1 MNNFNYYSAYSSLN
15 NNVLFDLA
23 KFIVEENYKHHDI
36 YNIKTS
42 KDEMY
47 SICQEEETF
56 NNSKIFITR
65 DIFNSI
71 VGSIRIV
78 KWNNIDTLPI
88 QKLFN
93 IDVDSFVRNN
103 HEVWH
108 IGRFAIRKGA
118 DKKGFNIFKTLMVLA
133 LNEVC
138 NNEKS
143 VVLAECDAKLLRV
156 LKLLGLEAEVLA
168 DSINYL
174 GSETIPVMFS
184 YSSLKVF
191 VEKNQQLLYEGMN
204 SLHESVVFQSV
215 A

>member
-1 MNNFNYYSAYSSLN
+1 MEKFNYYSSYSSLN
-15 NNVLFDLA
+15 KNILFDLA

-36 YNIKTS
+36 YNMQTS
-42 KDEMY
+42 KNEMY
-47 SICQEEETF
+47 SICQEEEAF

-65 DIFNSI
+65 DNFNSI
-71 VGSIRIV
+71 IGSIRIV
-78 KWNNIDTLPI
+78 EWNSTDILPI
-88 QKLFN
+88 EKLFGIN
-93 IDVDSFVRNN
+93 VKKIEENN
-103 HEVWH
+103 HKVWH

-118 DKKGFNIFKTLMVLA
+118 DQKGFNVFKTLMVLA

-138 NNEKS
+138 ENENS
-143 VVLAECDAKLLRV
+143 IVLAECDAKLLRI

-184 YSSLKVF
+184 YGSLKSF
-191 VEKNQQLLYEGMN
+191 VNKNQHLLYEGMN
-204 SLHESVVFQSV
+204 SLHESVVFQAV